1 MFVKILKSKLH
12 RATVTDSKLHYVG
25 SIYID
30 SVLMEAAGI
39 LPYESVMIADIN
51 NGNRLETYAVPAE
64 ANSGEIVILGAAAQ
78 LVKTGDLIIIFS
90 FAYCRGEEAK
100 ELKPR
105 VVILDENNKIKI
117 SPARNQES

>member
-1 MFVKILKSKLH
+1 MLVKILKSKLH
-12 RATVTDSKLHYVG
+12 RATVTDAKLHYVG

-64 ANSGEIVILGAAAQ
+64 ANSGKVAILGAAAQ

-90 FAYCRGEEAK
+90 FAYCSPEEAK

-105 VVILDENNKIKI
+105 VVILDENNKIKT
-117 SPARNQES
+117 SPARNQDS